1 MGRSMF
7 EMREAWANSV
17 RRHVAPGTPRGF
29 IACRVLRRYRPSPDV
44 TYGIGLWSEQ
54 ASSMEFGD
62 TIFALSS
69 GRLPAAIAVVRV
81 SGPRAGDAL
90 AALARKMPA
99 PRQAMLARL
108 RDPADAAASGG
119 GSAGEPID
127 DALVLWFP
135 GPRSETGEDTVE
147 FHLHGGRAVVAA
159 LVRALG
165 AMEGLRPAEPGEFT
179 RRAFANG
186 KLDLTGVEGLA
197 DLIGAETE
205 AQRRQAFRQLRGL
218 LGEQAESWRTQLI
231 SALALVEAVIDFPD
245 EGDVPD
251 DLVGPARDI
260 ARQLYGEIGARLDDG
275 HRGER
280 LRDGPVVAIAGPVN
294 VGKSCIIN
302 RLAGRAA
309 AIVSPHAGTTRD
321 VIEVH
326 LDLGGYPV
334 TLLDTAGLRDSAD
347 PVEQEGVRRARARAA
362 EADLVLW
369 VVDAAAADPMPPPVD
384 FGGRS
389 PETWV
394 VLNKCDIA
402 QHDCSKAAEFHG
414 RRWLE
419 LSAKTGQNFA
429 KLLKMLEEY
438 LDANFATDHSVLVT
452 RARHRHLL
460 ESSRQSLGR
469 ALAEPEGREDL
480 IAEELR
486 FAARDLGR
494 LTGRVDVED
503 VLDVIF
509 RDFCIGK

>member
-1 MGRSMF
+1 MDSR
-7 EMREAWANSV
+7 
-17 RRHVAPGTPRGF
+17 
-29 IACRVLRRYRPSPDV
+29 
-44 TYGIGLWSEQ
+44 
-54 ASSMEFGD
+54 D

-81 SGPRAGDAL
+81 SGPRAGHAL

-99 PRQAMLARL
+99 PREAMLARL
-108 RDPADAAASGG
+108 RDPTDGASG
-119 GSAGEPID
+119 GEPID

-135 GPRSETGEDTVE
+135 APKSETGEDTVE

-159 LVRALG
+159 LVRVLC
-165 AMEGLRPAEPGEFT
+165 AMDGLRPAEPGEFT
-179 RRAFANG
+179 RRSFANG

-218 LGEQAESWRTQLI
+218 LGEQAESWRTRLI

-245 EGDVPD
+245 EGDVPH
-251 DLVGPARDI
+251 DLIAPARDI
-260 ARQLYGEIGARLDDG
+260 ARELYDEIGALLDDG

-294 VGKSCIIN
+294 VGKSSIIN
-302 RLAGRAA
+302 RLVGRSV

-326 LDLGGYPV
+326 LDLGGYPLTV
-334 TLLDTAGLRDSAD
+334 FDTAGLRDSAD
-347 PVEQEGVRRARARAA
+347 PVEQEGVRRARERAA
-362 EADLVLW
+362 QADLVLW
-369 VVDAAAADPMPPPVD
+369 VVDATAAEPAPPPAD
-384 FGGRS
+384 FGDGS
-389 PETWV
+389 PETWIV
-394 VLNKCDIA
+394 VNKCDVA
-402 QHDCSKAAEFHG
+402 QHDCGKVTRYRCHTG
-414 RRWLE
+414 LE
-419 LSAKTGQNFA
+419 LSAKTGQSFS
-429 KLLKMLEEY
+429 KLLEMLEEFVA
-438 LDANFATDHSVLVT
+438 ANFSTDRSVLIT

-460 ESSRQSLGR
+460 ESCRQSLGR
-469 ALAEPEGREDL
+469 AFAEPEGREDI

-486 FAARDLGR
+486 LAARDLGR

>member
-1 MGRSMF
+1 MD
-7 EMREAWANSV
+7 
-17 RRHVAPGTPRGF
+17 P
-29 IACRVLRRYRPSPDV
+29 
-44 TYGIGLWSEQ
+44 
-54 ASSMEFGD
+54 GD

-81 SGPRAGDAL
+81 SGPRAGQAL

-99 PRQAMLARL
+99 PRQAMLVRL
-108 RDPADAAASGG
+108 RDPAD
-119 GSAGEPID
+119 GEPLD

-135 GPRSETGEDTVE
+135 APRSETGEDTVE

-218 LGEQAESWRTQLI
+218 LGEQAESWRTRLI

-245 EGDVPD
+245 EGDVPH
-251 DLVGPARDI
+251 DLVAPARDI
-260 ARQLYGEIGARLDDG
+260 ARELHGEIGALLDDG

-294 VGKSCIIN
+294 VGKSSIIN
-302 RLAGRAA
+302 RLAGRSA

-326 LDLGGYPV
+326 LDLGGYPLTV
-334 TLLDTAGLRDSAD
+334 LDTAGLRDSAD
-347 PVEQEGVRRARARAA
+347 PVEQEGVRRARDRAG

-369 VVDAAAADPMPPPVD
+369 VVDATVAVPAPLPADLSD
-384 FGGRS
+384 QS
-389 PETWV
+389 PDTWV
-394 VLNKCDIA
+394 IFNKCDIA
-402 QHDCSKAAEFHG
+402 QRNRSTAAEYQG
-414 RRWLE
+414 RKWLE
-419 LSAKTGQNFA
+419 LSAKTGQNFH
-429 KLLKMLEEY
+429 KLLKMLEEF
-438 LDANFATDHSVLVT
+438 LTANFSTDQSVLIT
-452 RARHRHLL
+452 RARHRDLL
-460 ESSRQSLGR
+460 ESCCQSLGR
-469 ALAEPEGREDL
+469 ALAEPEGREDI

-486 FAARDLGR
+486 LAARDLGR
-494 LTGRVDVED
+494 LAGRVDVED